1 MDHDSDSSGH
11 ANMHLPDK
19 ISNGT
24 FGYEGQKRKPGLN
37 A

>member
-1 MDHDSDSSGH
+1 MWI
-11 ANMHLPDK
+11 NMHLPDK